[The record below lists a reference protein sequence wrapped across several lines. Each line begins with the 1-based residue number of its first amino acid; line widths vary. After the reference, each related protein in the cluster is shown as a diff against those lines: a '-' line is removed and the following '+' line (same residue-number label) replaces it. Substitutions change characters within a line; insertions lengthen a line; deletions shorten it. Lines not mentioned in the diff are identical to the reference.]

1 MALRG
6 KVFWIAAASG
16 LLMRALL
23 WLLSALGFSVS
34 SQNDGWIA
42 FGVAAGVAFLVVIDE
57 VDGMRRTY
65 AQELWKVRVEANRE
79 AIEWL
84 RANGGLEHLR
94 SGLDG
99 CPCHGLFLL
108 SATMGVRGII
118 RPCSGRVR
126 LGVTGGP

>member
-6 KVFWIAAASG
+6 KVFWIGAVSG
-16 LLMRALL
+16 LLVWALL
-23 WLLSALGFSVS
+23 WLLSALGFSS
-34 SQNDGWIA
+34 SSHNDGWIA
-42 FGVAAGVAFLVVIDE
+42 LGLAAVVAFFVVIDE

-65 AQELWKVRVEANRE
+65 AQELWKIRVEANRE

-99 CPCHGLFLL
+99 CPCHGLF
-108 SATMGVRGII
+108 
-118 RPCSGRVR
+118 
-126 LGVTGGP
+126 

>member
-65 AQELWKVRVEANRE
+65 AQEL
-79 AIEWL
+79 
-84 RANGGLEHLR
+84 
-94 SGLDG
+94 
-99 CPCHGLFLL
+99 
-108 SATMGVRGII
+108 
-118 RPCSGRVR
+118 
-126 LGVTGGP
+126 

>member
-57 VDGMRRTY
+57 VDGMRRSY
-65 AQELWKVRVEANRE
+65 AQELWKIRVEANRE
-79 AIEWL
+79 AVEWFQ
-84 RANGGLEHLR
+84 ANGGLGHLYA
-94 SGLDG
+94 GLDG
-99 CPCHGLFLL
+99 WNKTLHDVVTT
-108 SATMGVRGII
+108 ATMKEAT
-118 RPCSGRVR
+118 SGLEEHVAKAA
-126 LGVTGGP
+126 LEDEK